1 MKKIILAGVIMSMS
15 SATFAA
21 DMSQACTDYYAA
33 VDKYIEQIA
42 SHDAMKGQVDMIK
55 SQYAE
60 SKTMI
65 ESMPKESQDAACNA
79 ANDAMKQAEEMMKSM
94 GK

>member
-1 MKKIILAGVIMSMS
+1 MKKIILAGVIASMS

-21 DMSQACTDYYAA
+21 DLSQACTDYYAA
-33 VDKYIEQIA
+33 VDKYVEQIA

-55 SQYAE
+55 AQYDD
-60 SKTMI
+60 SKKMI
-65 ESMPKESQDAACNA
+65 ESMPKDSQDAACNA

-94 GK
+94 GH

>member
-1 MKKIILAGVIMSMS
+1 MKKIILAGVIASMS

-21 DMSQACTDYYAA
+21 DMSQACTDYYTA

-55 SQYAE
+55 AQYDD
-60 SKTMI
+60 SKKMI
-65 ESMPKESQDAACNA
+65 ESMPKDSQDAACNA

-94 GK
+94 GH